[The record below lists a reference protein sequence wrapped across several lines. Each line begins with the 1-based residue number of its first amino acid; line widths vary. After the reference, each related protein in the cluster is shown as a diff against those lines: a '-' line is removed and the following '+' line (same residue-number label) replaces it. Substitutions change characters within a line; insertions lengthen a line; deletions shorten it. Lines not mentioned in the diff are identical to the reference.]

1 MLVKHSEREE
11 IYVHCPRTARAKE
24 KRLVP
29 TTTGPRRL
37 PPRNDLGGFPEMQK
51 EAIRLCTAHT
61 SRARPPV
68 PVEQD
73 QWWTE
78 PGAEAASRAG
88 LREGP
93 SRGGNAPG
101 LSPT

>member
-37 PPRNDLGGFPEMQK
+37 PPRNDLGEFPDMRK
-51 EAIRLCTAHT
+51 EAMRLCPAHT

-68 PVEQD
+68 PVEHA
-73 QWWTE
+73 QWRTQA
-78 PGAEAASRAG
+78 GAESAAGTGTSERRA
-88 LREGP
+88 
-93 SRGGNAPG
+93 RGGKSPG
-101 LSPT
+101 